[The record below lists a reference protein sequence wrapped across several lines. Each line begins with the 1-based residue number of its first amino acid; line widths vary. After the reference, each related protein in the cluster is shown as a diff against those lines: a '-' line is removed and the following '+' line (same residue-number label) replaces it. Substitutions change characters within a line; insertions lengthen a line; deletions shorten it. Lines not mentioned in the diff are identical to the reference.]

1 MIKYLGSKRTLLST
15 LISTLDTFPEL
26 RSVFDAFSGTSR
38 CGHAFKGHGLR
49 VVANDHNTYAHTLA
63 TCYVEADLDDVLK
76 PATQLLKEFQRL
88 PGKAGYFTDQFC
100 ERARFFQP
108 HNGARVDAIREAI
121 EAKGLPDPL
130 RSVVMTSLMEAAD
143 RVDST
148 CGVQMAYVKRWA
160 KRSFKDLEL
169 RMPDVLP
176 AVDAGPCAALQL
188 DVLDAA
194 AQVQADIAYL
204 DPPYNQHSYL
214 SNYHIWES
222 LVRWDKPETYGVAH
236 KRVDCRERKSDFN
249 SKRRHKA
256 TFKSLLERLDAK
268 LWLVSFSDE
277 GYLSRRDL
285 VEMLSAYG
293 EVHVI
298 SRDFRRYIGAQIGIH
313 NPKGERV
320 GEVSHVRNQE
330 YIYVVV
336 TPALTECAPDAV
348 ARLDQL
354 APLTNA

>member
-49 VVANDHNTYAHTLA
+49 VVANDHNAYAHTLA

-100 ERARFFQP
+100 ERRASSSLTTALEWTLSAGYRDQGPAR
-108 HNGARVDAIREAI
+108 
-121 EAKGLPDPL
+121 PL
-130 RSVVMTSLMEAAD
+130 RSVVVSSLMEGANAS
-143 RVDST
+143 ST
-148 CGVQMAYVKRWA
+148 CGVRWPTSSVGQSA
-160 KRSFKDLEL
+160 LRDLEPAC
-169 RMPDVLP
+169 RMFSPRLTRPVRCTS
-176 AVDAGPCAALQL
+176 GN
-188 DVLDAA
+188 VLDAA
-194 AQVQADIAYL
+194 TQIQADVAYRSATTNIVTSL
-204 DPPYNQHSYL
+204 L
-214 SNYHIWES
+214 SHLES
-222 LVRWDKPETYGVAH
+222 WLVRWPRHTASPTNASTAVSARATSTQASTQGH
-236 KRVDCRERKSDFN
+236 LRVPPG
-249 SKRRHKA
+249 A
-256 TFKSLLERLDAK
+256 LDAK

-277 GYLSRRDL
+277 AISRSDL

-336 TPALTECAPDAV
+336 TPALMERVPDAV
-348 ARLDQL
+348 SRLEQL